1 MFKDGAKLP
10 CVLVQNKVD
19 LVSEAELG
27 NEEEVRK
34 FGEEN
39 GYINFF
45 RTSAKTRLGV
55 DECMDFLIQNI
66 VDRLDEYLAKN
77 PDTTLDPN
85 RTSIVKMNQ
94 PKKDTTMVQ
103 NEGCCG
109 V

>member
-1 MFKDGAKLP
+1 M
-10 CVLVQNKVD
+10 LVQNKVD

-45 RTSAKTRLGV
+45 RTSAKTRYRV

-77 PDTTLDPN
+77 LDTTLDPN

-94 PKKDTTMVQ
+94 PKKDTTMLQ
-103 NEGCCG
+103 SEGCCG